1 MEAKVKKK
9 YIRPENI
16 FLDTQISL
24 RLQTISLNTGNGSGS
39 GSGSGVV
46 PPGSGIGGG
55 GGGGTYARSGEFIY
69 DEDSDDDW

>member
-24 RLQTISLNTGNGSGS
+24 RLYTVSLNKGGNGG
-39 GSGSGVV
+39 GTYV
-46 PPGSGIGGG
+46 PEPGQIGGG

>member
-24 RLQTISLNTGNGSGS
+24 RLETISLNMGDGSG
-39 GSGSGVV
+39 GSGVV
-46 PPGSGIGGG
+46 PPGGGIGGG
-55 GGGGTYARSGEFIY
+55 GGYHARSGDFFN
-69 DEDSDDDW
+69 DEEVDSSDDWL